1 MEVIWALVRRSVGF
15 FSYEGH
21 RLVYTDWGSG
31 DRPLALLP
39 GLILP
44 RRMHDPLAE
53 RLAARGH
60 RVISLDPLGHGD
72 SDRPLEPWR
81 YSMARC
87 ALQTVALL
95 DHLGLERA
103 VIGGTSQ
110 GANVALEA
118 AVRSPE
124 RVAGLVLEMPVL
136 DHGEEAVLA
145 IFTATM
151 FAMRYGAPAFR
162 LAGAVARRMPLGRSA
177 LLDTGLVYAGQD
189 PEATAAAIQ
198 GLNFGRTAPPVEERR
213 EIEAPA
219 LVIAHTLDPL
229 HPLADAEAVAGEMPN
244 ARLLRA
250 RSILEMRFSPDR
262 LAGQIAD
269 FLDETWT
276 AREGRDPKPKRRTAA
291 AARR

>member
-1 MEVIWALVRRSVGF
+1 VRRSVSF
-15 FSYEGH
+15 LRYEGH
-21 RLVYTDWGSG
+21 RLAYTDWGSG
-31 DRPLALLP
+31 DRPFVLFP

-60 RVISLDPLGHGD
+60 RVLSLDPLGHGD

-87 ALQTVALL
+87 AQQGLALL
-95 DHLGLERA
+95 DHLGLEGA

-110 GANVALEA
+110 GANVALEV

-145 IFTATM
+145 VFPMTM
-151 FAMRYGAPAFR
+151 FAMRYAAPAFR
-162 LAGAVARRMPLGRSA
+162 LAGAVARRVPRGRSA
-177 LLDTGLVYAGQD
+177 LLDTGLLYAAQD
-189 PEATAAAIQ
+189 PKATAAAIQ
-198 GLNFGRTAPPVEERR
+198 GLNYGRTAPPVEERR

-229 HPLADAEAVAGEMPN
+229 HPLADAEAVARELPN

-262 LAGQIAD
+262 LAAQIAD
-269 FLDETWT
+269 FLDETWE
-276 AREGRDPKPKRRTAA
+276 AREARPSKPGRRAVAGRR
-291 AARR
+291 

>member
-1 MEVIWALVRRSVGF
+1 MRRSVSF
-15 FSYEGH
+15 MRYEGH

-31 DRPLALLP
+31 DRPFVLLP

-44 RRMHDPLAE
+44 RRMQDPLAE

-60 RVISLDPLGHGD
+60 RVLTLDPLGHGD

-95 DHLGLERA
+95 DHLDLERA
-103 VIGGTSQ
+103 VVGGTSQ
-110 GANVALEA
+110 GANIALEV
-118 AVRSPE
+118 AVRAPE
-124 RVAGLVLEMPVL
+124 RVAGLVVEMPVL
-136 DHGEEAVLA
+136 DRGEEAVLA

-162 LAGAVARRMPLGRSA
+162 LAGAVARRIPTGRSA

-189 PEATAAAIQ
+189 PAATAAAIQ

-213 EIEAPA
+213 EIQAPS
-219 LVIAHTLDPL
+219 LVIAHTHDPL
-229 HPLADAEAVAGEMPN
+229 HPLADAEALAGELPD

-262 LAGQIAD
+262 LAAQMAD
-269 FLDETWT
+269 FLDETWASGE
-276 AREGRDPKPKRRTAA
+276 ARAPG
-291 AARR
+291 ARRRAASGRR